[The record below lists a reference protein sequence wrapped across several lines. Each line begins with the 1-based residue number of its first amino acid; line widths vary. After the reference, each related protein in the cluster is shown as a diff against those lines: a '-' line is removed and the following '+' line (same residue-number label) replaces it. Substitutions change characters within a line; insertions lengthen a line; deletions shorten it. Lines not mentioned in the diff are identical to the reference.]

1 MEDHNSGLVE
11 SEEISDSFICCV
23 CLDLLYKPIV
33 LSCGHVSC
41 FWCVHQSMD
50 IFRESHCPICR
61 NPYAHFPNICHLLH
75 RLLQKMYP
83 LAYKKREWQTL
94 EEEKKMGYF
103 SPQFD
108 DNACYNSANQ
118 GLYCNENSACEESC
132 PNIKQLDSGYQVQ
145 HGGDFKQVTGTV
157 QDTSCGDIKQL
168 ESRSQ
173 VQDQCLIIPE
183 KDPDENCKTAGTR
196 TANEMS
202 IPKEQHKGNFKQITM
217 EDVLCGD
224 IKQLESRS
232 QVQDQCLII
241 PEKDLDENC
250 KTAGTGTANE
260 MNIPKEQHKGNF
272 KQIAMEDVL
281 CGDIKQLE
289 SRSQVQDQ
297 CLIIPEKDPDENCK
311 TAGTETANEM
321 NIPKEQHKGNF
332 KQITMED
339 VLCAGC
345 KQLLFRPMVLN
356 CGHVYCESCLVVE
369 TSDKMNRCQVCQS
382 LHPKG
387 LLNVCLELNQF
398 LEQCFPK
405 EYAFRRDSAQ
415 LKKINFKDP
424 SMIPNSKEGS
434 KKARNGQWWRDPH
447 VNAHIGV
454 GCDYCGMYPI
464 IGERYR
470 CKDCVEKIG
479 FDLCSGC
486 YNTTSK
492 LPGRFN
498 QQHTPDHKFE
508 IMPISFQNLIP
519 MAVYGSTHLVIGN
532 FSAENSEDD
541 SSPHS
546 LSGDAHEN
554 AEFSL
559 VAPAPTPAPA
569 PAPTSSGSG
578 EDNDR
583 ANSGS
588 TA

>member
-118 GLYCNENSACEESC
+118 GLYCIENSACEESC

-173 VQDQCLIIPE
+173 VQDQ
-183 KDPDENCKTAGTR
+183 DPDENCKTAGTR

-250 KTAGTGTANE
+250 KTAGTG
-260 MNIPKEQHKGNF
+260 
-272 KQIAMEDVL
+272 
-281 CGDIKQLE
+281 
-289 SRSQVQDQ
+289 
-297 CLIIPEKDPDENCK
+297 
-311 TAGTETANEM
+311 TANEM

-508 IMPISFQNLIP
+508 IMPVSFQNLIP

-559 VAPAPTPAPA
+559 AAPAPTPAPA

>member
-23 CLDLLYKPIV
+23 CLLFSSEGFDT
-33 LSCGHVSC
+33 CGHVSC

-118 GLYCNENSACEESC
+118 GLYCIENSACEESC

-157 QDTSCGDIKQL
+157 QDTS
-168 ESRSQ
+168 
-173 VQDQCLIIPE
+173 
-183 KDPDENCKTAGTR
+183 
-196 TANEMS
+196 
-202 IPKEQHKGNFKQITM
+202 
-217 EDVLCGD
+217 
-224 IKQLESRS
+224 
-232 QVQDQCLII
+232 
-241 PEKDLDENC
+241 
-250 KTAGTGTANE
+250 
-260 MNIPKEQHKGNF
+260 
-272 KQIAMEDVL
+272 

-356 CGHVYCESCLVVE
+356 CGHE

-447 VNAHIGV
+447 
-454 GCDYCGMYPI
+454 MYPI

-508 IMPISFQNLIP
+508 IMPVSFQNLIP